1 MSKMISVV
9 IPALNEERMI
19 GQCLKQFEDQPGAHE
34 IIVVDGGSRD
44 NTVGVVNAFPEVRLV
59 QVSESGRGRQK
70 MCDIINYGP
79 YFKKNR
85 VTLLPVLR

>member
-44 NTVGVVNAFPEVRLV
+44 NTVGVVNASCATSLIMAPI
-59 QVSESGRGRQK
+59 S
-70 MCDIINYGP
+70 
-79 YFKKNR
+79 KKIG
-85 VTLLPVLR
+85 

>member
-19 GQCLKQFEDQPGAHE
+19 GQCLKQFEDQPG
-34 IIVVDGGSRD
+34 V
-44 NTVGVVNAFPEVRLV
+44 
-59 QVSESGRGRQK
+59 
-70 MCDIINYGP
+70 CDIINYGP